1 MWAEILTAVALV
13 LVIEGLLPFIS
24 PDAFRSA
31 MQSILSRDNNTMR
44 IIGLSSM
51 IVGVLILTVVR

>member
-1 MWAEILTAVALV
+1 MWTDILTAVALM

-24 PDAFRSA
+24 PNAFRSA
-31 MQSILSRDNNTMR
+31 MQSIVSRDNNTMR

-51 IVGVLILTVVR
+51 IAGVLILTLVR